1 MKPCSNN
8 RKLIAWLALDALDAQ
23 RGRALRAHL
32 QTCAGCRRYLEEVSE
47 VTQKLAAAEAGSD
60 IRSSESFHQK
70 VVCALRAEGTG
81 AETWVAQLR
90 ATLSNWRVALPLI
103 GATAIVIAALSIVAR
118 HPGVPLSTPARALVV
133 LTPNTKPDLAPTIS
147 NYQMVA
153 NRSLEELDEL
163 LTRQGN
169 RNSSPA
175 QILTPSALARAT
187 ALE

>member
-8 RKLIAWLALDALDAQ
+8 RKLIAWLALNALDAQ
-23 RGRALRAHL
+23 RGQALRDHL
-32 QTCAGCRRYLEEVSE
+32 QTCPGCRRYLEEVSE

-103 GATAIVIAALSIVAR
+103 GATAIVIAAFSIVAR

-133 LTPNTKPDLAPTIS
+133 LTPNTKIDLAPTIS